1 MVGNSYQQLF
11 LLGANQLASHL
22 GEEYGPTQQAAGFTA
37 EEWGLL
43 TQAECWN
50 DVERRQVPSALQS
63 AVSITLRV
71 AGLPP
76 TPLPGAYV
84 AAVICKLCAPCNR
97 LVAAACA
104 PESYDILSAVG
115 ITTPST
121 QVITTKEQMYALVTY
136 FSSAEFGGLA
146 AFRLDREIEEA
157 VLAEQLD
164 GSKLG
169 V

>member
-1 MVGNSYQQLF
+1 MVGNTYQQLF

-22 GEEYGPTQQAAGFTA
+22 GEEYGPVQQAAGFTA
-37 EEWGLL
+37 EEWRLL
-43 TQAECWN
+43 TQPECWN

-63 AVSITLRV
+63 AVAITLRV

-104 PESYDILSAVG
+104 PESYDVLSAVG
-115 ITTPST
+115 LTKES
-121 QVITTKEQMYALVTY
+121 QHVITTKEQMYALVTY
-136 FSSAEFGGLA
+136 FSSAEFGALES
-146 AFRLDREIEEA
+146 FRLEREIEEF
-157 VLAEQLD
+157 VLSEQSD
-164 GSKLG
+164 N
-169 V
+169 